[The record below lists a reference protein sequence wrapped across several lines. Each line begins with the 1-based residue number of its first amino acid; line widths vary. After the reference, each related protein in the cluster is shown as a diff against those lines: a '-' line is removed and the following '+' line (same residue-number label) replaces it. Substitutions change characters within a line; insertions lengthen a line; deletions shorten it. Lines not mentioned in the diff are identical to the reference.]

1 MEIAGWL
8 SCERQH
14 VVEAAFGSDSSCAA
28 GLSLTQPS
36 RACAL
41 CLGPQSQG
49 DSIEIILSGR
59 RQEGFD
65 AAVAGRPELKDA
77 HFCSCDIDDP
87 ASLEAALQ
95 ARFLRHPSTVIVDRM
110 HHLLCFRVVARRASP
125 NIRHL
130 CQTCRL

>member
-1 MEIAGWL
+1 ME
-8 SCERQH
+8 SVCPQ
-14 VVEAAFGSDSSCAA
+14 AAQLDCPADTA
-28 GLSLTQPS
+28 QPGK
-36 RACAL
+36 RIV
-41 CLGPQSQG
+41 LGPQSQG
-49 DSIEIILSGR
+49 DSIEITLSGR

-95 ARFLRHPSTVIVDRM
+95 ARFLRHPSTVTVDRM
-110 HHLLCFRVVARRASP
+110 RHLLCFRALLSRRASP

-130 CQTCRL
+130 RQACRL